1 MERKVEEMI
10 NKIKTYFNL
19 NHVYEFDI
27 TDITALIY
35 TVCSIGVICG
45 LNMNVLFF
53 IGSTIATA
61 FCWQAHKINLILLN
75 VSLWFMNLYYVIQMI

>member
-1 MERKVEEMI
+1 MI

-19 NHVYEFDI
+19 DRAYEFDI

-35 TVCSIGVICG
+35 TICAVGVICG
-45 LNMNVLFF
+45 MDMTVLFF

-61 FCWQAHKINLILLN
+61 FCLGAHRINLVVLN
-75 VSLWFMNLYYVIQMI
+75 VALWFMNLYYFINLIWG